1 MSNSTKQS
9 PLGVNV
15 LSGFLQN
22 TGITI
27 NPIVTSYM
35 GSSTSVSNYTPG
47 SLVNTT
53 VLSALT
59 SAIREAWVL
68 FDSTT
73 IAQSTY
79 DAIIS
84 IGSTTLPA
92 LGNSPPST
100 YTWSGSPFTT
110 STQYQITSYGYAR
123 LFPKQAYDEF
133 NYNGTVALTGN
144 YKDFFGSFLT
154 TTGFISMSNGSIMTM
169 QNALSFLDGTYSNMD
184 DLISADITG
193 VSLSTTVFGQDLINS
208 GKAINLTTISTF
220 GLPSNLLET
229 LKKYNALT
237 QSLSL
242 ALLASGLTPNEI
254 NTLTSNTNVTDLQQ
268 QQAYAALLIITGI
281 DLANILIPL
290 NCNTKG
296 LNSLAD
302 LLDVKKLFPNSYQS
316 LTVPVYNATPGPT
329 NSKTYYPIY
338 INQGVNSGLNN
349 PAITKQVGSI
359 NSSSTG
365 GRGLSSG
372 LTPGSS
378 TVVQPLPEGFGSYLQ
393 NILPNDIA
401 VSAGAFSVTMQQIRN
416 ISNVPVEKFAQV
428 VASIETTRGLTV
440 NGTNIPTDV
449 VSAQAGLDLVAF
461 GTGPYKTY
469 TFSDFF
475 GCMSGLPYP
484 WESIQTL
491 ISKVQTTTLQT
502 IYTNLYNAT
511 LAANEANMLIYIA
524 QANAEIASIYATR
537 NTNSNIN
544 SLNRAWTNTGSQ
556 LTSEQNARTTGL
568 PTLPSPRDANIY
580 PFPIIIYSMVESI
593 TSYSKDTAPNMAAQT
608 LEAIANLSNTT
619 GQSLIGLM
627 RAERNQERLIKA
639 GITLDNNI
647 PDIVP
652 LTEQKELIANG
663 TVANSSPATLQQ
675 YDSSTETY
683 YSPIPIGTYDANT
696 NEYLVNTSP
705 ANTTNTIATTTGVPI
720 GTTIA
725 TTIGVPIATGAP
737 IFPGSL
743 AGSPYANIIEPQ
755 LSIVYTS
762 DILLPASYP
771 VQQAIEQ
778 VILCNCDCWVQ

>member
-1 MSNSTKQS
+1 MSNTTKQS

-22 TGITI
+22 TGLTI
-27 NPIVTSYM
+27 NPVVTNYM
-35 GSSTSVSNYTPG
+35 GSSTSVSSYTPG

-53 VLSALT
+53 VLSTLT
-59 SAIREAWVL
+59 SAIRAAWVL

-84 IGSTTLPA
+84 IGSTTIPA

-100 YTWSGSPFTT
+100 YTWPNSPFTT
-110 STQYQITSYGYAR
+110 STQYEITSYGFAR
-123 LFPKQAYDEF
+123 MFPRQAYNEF
-133 NYNGTVALTGN
+133 NYNSTLSTTGS
-144 YKDFFGSFLT
+144 YKDFLGSFLT
-154 TTGFISMSNGSIMTM
+154 ATGFISSSNGAIMSM
-169 QNALSFLDGTYSNMD
+169 QNSLTFLDGTYSNMD

-193 VSLSTTVFGQDLINS
+193 ISLSTTVFGQDLINS
-208 GKAINLTTISTF
+208 GKAINLSTISTF

-242 ALLASGLTPNEI
+242 ALLASGLTVNEI
-254 NTLTSNTNVTDLQQ
+254 NSMTSNTNVTDLQQ
-268 QQAYAALLIITGI
+268 QQAYSAFLIITGV
-281 DLANILIPL
+281 DLADILIPL

-296 LNSLAD
+296 LQTLAD

-316 LTVPVYNATPGPT
+316 LTVPVYNASPGPT

-338 INQGVNSGLNN
+338 INQGVNSGLSN
-349 PAITKQVGSI
+349 PAIVKQVGSI
-359 NSSSTG
+359 NSNSIGAGNTQ
-365 GRGLSSG
+365 SG

-401 VSAGAFSVTMQQIRN
+401 VSAGAFSVTMQQVRN
-416 ISNVPVEKFAQV
+416 ISNVPIEKFAQV
-428 VASIETTRGLTV
+428 VTSLETTRGLTV
-440 NGTNIPTDV
+440 NGTNIPTDI
-449 VSAQAGLDLVAF
+449 VSAQAGLNLVAF

-511 LAANEANMLIYIA
+511 LASDEANMLTYIA
-524 QANAEIASIYATR
+524 QANAEIASIYANR
-537 NTNSNIN
+537 NTNTNIN
-544 SLNRAWTNTGSQ
+544 SLNTAWSKAGSQ
-556 LTSEQNARTTGL
+556 LTSEQNTRTTGL
-568 PTLPSPRDANIY
+568 PALPTPRDNNIY
-580 PFPIIIYSMVESI
+580 TFPVIIYSMVDAI
-593 TSYSKDTAPNMAAQT
+593 ASYSKDTAPNMAAQT
-608 LEAIANLSNTT
+608 LEAIANLSNVT
-619 GQSLIGLM
+619 GQSLVALM

-639 GITLDNNI
+639 GITLDDNI
-647 PDIVP
+647 LDVVP
-652 LTEQKELIANG
+652 LPEQKELIANG
-663 TVANSSPATLQQ
+663 TVANSAPATLQQ
-675 YDSSTETY
+675 YDSNTNTY
-683 YSPIPIGTYDANT
+683 YSPTPIGSYDPNT
-696 NEYLVNTSP
+696 NQYI
-705 ANTTNTIATTTGVPI
+705 TNIDTPI
-720 GTTIA
+720 
-725 TTIGVPIATGAP
+725 PTGAP
-737 IFPGSL
+737 IVPGSL
-743 AGSPYANIIEPQ
+743 AGSTYANILEPQ
-755 LSIVYTS
+755 LNSVYTS

-771 VQQAIEQ
+771 VQEAIEQ

>member
-1 MSNSTKQS
+1 MSNSAKQS

-22 TGITI
+22 TGLNI

-35 GSSTSVSNYTPG
+35 GSSTAVSNYTPG
-47 SLVNTT
+47 SLVNNT
-53 VLSALT
+53 VLSTLT
-59 SAIREAWVL
+59 SAIRAAWVL

-84 IGSTTLPA
+84 IGSTTIPA

-110 STQYQITSYGYAR
+110 STQYEITSYGYAR
-123 LFPKQAYDEF
+123 LFPRQAYNEF
-133 NYNGTVALTGN
+133 NYNNTLALTGG
-144 YKDFFGSFLT
+144 YKDFLGSFLT
-154 TTGFISMSNGSIMTM
+154 VTGFISMSNGAIMSM
-169 QNALSFLDGTYSNMD
+169 QNALTFLDGTYSNMD

-208 GKAINLTTISTF
+208 GKAINLATISTF

-254 NTLTSNTNVTDLQQ
+254 NALTSNTNVTDLQQ
-268 QQAYAALLIITGI
+268 QQAYAAFLIITGV
-281 DLANILIPL
+281 DLADILIPL
-290 NCNTKG
+290 NCKVSG

-338 INQGVNSGLNN
+338 INQGVNSGLSN
-349 PAITKQVGSI
+349 PAIVKQVGSL
-359 NSSSTG
+359 NSNSTSS
-365 GRGLSSG
+365 RLSSG
-372 LTPGSS
+372 LTPGSN
-378 TVVQPLPEGFGSYLQ
+378 TVIQPLPEGFGSYLQ
-393 NILPNDIA
+393 NILPDDIA
-401 VSAGAFSVTMQQIRN
+401 VSAGAFSVTMQQVRN

-440 NGTNIPTDV
+440 NGTNIPTDI
-449 VSAQAGLDLVAF
+449 VSAQAGINLVAF

-475 GCMSGLPYP
+475 GCMSGLTYP

-511 LAANEANMLIYIA
+511 LAADEANMLIYIA

-537 NTNSNIN
+537 NTNSNVN
-544 SLNRAWTNTGSQ
+544 SLNRAWTSTGSQ
-556 LTSEQNARTTGL
+556 LTSEQNARATGL
-568 PTLPSPRDANIY
+568 PALPSPRDDNIY
-580 PFPIIIYSMVESI
+580 PFPIIIYSMVEAI
-593 TSYSKDTAPNMAAQT
+593 TSYSKDTSPNMAAQT

-619 GQSLIGLM
+619 GQSLVGLM
-627 RAERNQERLIKA
+627 RAERNQERLLKV
-639 GITLDNNI
+639 GITLDDNI
-647 PDIVP
+647 LDVVP
-652 LTEQKELIANG
+652 LPEQKELIANG

-675 YDSSTETY
+675 YDSSTDTY
-683 YSPIPIGTYDANT
+683 YSPIPVGAYDPNT
-696 NEYLVNTSP
+696 NEYLVSTSP
-705 ANTTNTIATTTGVPI
+705 TGTATLVGVGTGIPIIGI
-720 GTTIA
+720 GT
-725 TTIGVPIATGAP
+725 PIATGAP

-743 AGSPYANIIEPQ
+743 AGSPYANIVEPQ
-755 LSIVYTS
+755 LNSVYTS

-771 VQQAIEQ
+771 VQEAIEQ